1 VTGASWAFLVLTAAF
16 AVADWYA
23 VANEQRMLEYVAK
36 PATMVALAGVALTL
50 DPVDPAARGWFV
62 VAIAFS
68 LLGDVLLMV
77 PRNLFVGGLAAFL
90 VGHVA
95 YVIGLLTV
103 GVTAVGLALGAV
115 LVTAAVTTIGL
126 RIVRSVRESD
136 EADLA
141 APVLAYIVVISLM
154 VACAVGT
161 GEPLAIAGSVLFY
174 ASDAL
179 IAWNRFI
186 EPYPWG
192 RVAIMV
198 TYHLGQV
205 GLVLSLAA

>member
-1 VTGASWAFLVLTAAF
+1 VSGASWGFLVLTAVF

-23 VANEQRMLEYVAK
+23 VANDRRTLEYAAK

-50 DPVDPAARGWFV
+50 DPADSTARVWFV
-62 VAIAFS
+62 VAIGFS
-68 LLGDVLLMV
+68 LLGDVLLML

-90 VGHVA
+90 LGHIA
-95 YVIGLLTV
+95 YVAGLLSI
-103 GVTAVGLALGAV
+103 GVTAVGLAVGAV

-126 RIVRSVRESD
+126 RIVRAVRESD

-161 GEPLAIAGSVLFY
+161 GEPLAIVGSVLFY
-174 ASDAL
+174 SSDAL
-179 IAWNRFI
+179 IAWNRFV
-186 EPYPWG
+186 ESYPWG

-205 GLVLSLAA
+205 GLVLSLAS